1 MSDIPMVSVVIPM
14 RDEVTTIESCLRTFD
29 QQDHPHDALD
39 VIVVDGMSSDGS
51 RDVVERLAQGR
62 PWLRMVDNPARIA
75 SAAFNRGVEAA
86 KGEFVCI
93 VSSHGSV
100 GPDFV
105 SRSLQ
110 VLQESRAA
118 GVGGKLVHEGR
129 DPVGRAIGLAMTS
142 PYGMASPFRYAAS
155 RREVDTIGHPM
166 YRKEVLDRVGTFDET
181 LDRNS
186 DYELNQ
192 RIRNAGYALVLDP
205 EIVTTYH
212 PRTTLPKLA
221 RQFWDY
227 GRWKAQIVRRDP
239 SNLRWRH
246 VVPPVFVV
254 GVALAPAAATTPR
267 GRVALTAAVL
277 TYGAGLGG
285 AVAKARP
292 AAKDADLPTFV
303 AAFPVMHATWGA
315 GFLRGLV
322 SVA

>member
-1 MSDIPMVSVVIPM
+1 MSAPMVSVVIPM
-14 RDEVTTIESCLRTFD
+14 RDEVDTIESCLLTFD
-29 QQDHPHDALD
+29 HQDHPHDALD
-39 VIVVDGMSSDGS
+39 VVVVDGMSTDGS
-51 RDVVERLAQGR
+51 RDVVERLAGSR
-62 PWLRMVDNPARIA
+62 PWLRLVDNPARIA
-75 SAAFNRGVEAA
+75 SAAFNRGIEAA

-110 VLQESRAA
+110 VLQESGAA
-118 GVGGKLVHEGR
+118 GVGGKLLHEGR

-142 PYGMASPFRYAAS
+142 PFGMASPFRYASS
-155 RREVDTIGHPM
+155 RRAVDTIGHPM
-166 YRKEVLDRVGTFDET
+166 YRKQVLDRVGSFDES

-192 RIRNAGYALVLDP
+192 RIRNAGHTLVLEP

-212 PRTTLPKLA
+212 PRSTLPKLA

-246 VVPPVFVV
+246 VVPPAFVV
-254 GVALAPAAATTPR
+254 GLAIAPVAATSSR
-267 GRVALTAAVL
+267 GRTALSVSAVAYVAVLGAAVATARLTAS
-277 TYGAGLGG
+277 
-285 AVAKARP
+285 
-292 AAKDADLPTFV
+292 DADMPTFV

-322 SVA
+322 SPT